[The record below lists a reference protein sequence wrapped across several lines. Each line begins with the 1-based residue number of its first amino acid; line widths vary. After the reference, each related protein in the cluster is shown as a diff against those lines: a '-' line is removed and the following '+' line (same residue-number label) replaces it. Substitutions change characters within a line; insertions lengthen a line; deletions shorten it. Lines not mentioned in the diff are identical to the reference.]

1 MDKVKLYNGYEIRS
15 YERERDRRLAEIRK
29 ANGSA
34 LVILLPDP
42 GGGPRQSI
50 ITSRAALTADAATRE
65 AGD

>member
-1 MDKVKLYNGYEIRS
+1 M
-15 YERERDRRLAEIRK
+15 AEIRK